1 MPKKKSGTYWVTWA
15 NAHATTSKSI
25 NDLEV
30 TFKAKVK
37 AFIKALQDA
46 GASVTVNAT
55 MRNSKRAYLFHWSWK
70 IAQGK
75 VKASAVPAMQGVD
88 IEWDHGTDKDSK
100 KGAND
105 MVSGFGLAV
114 PPVSNVAP
122 SLTSNHI
129 SGKAIDMTISWKGKI
144 KVAKKDGSKVE
155 ITYMSNVN
163 LNSPLQKVGESYGVR
178 KLTSDAPHWS
188 FNGR

>member
-1 MPKKKSGTYWVTWA
+1 MSNKKSGSYWVTWA
-15 NAHATTSKSI
+15 NAHAQNSKSVD
-25 NDLEV
+25 DLEV
-30 TFKAKVK
+30 TFKGKVK

-46 GASVTVNAT
+46 GATVKVNAT
-55 MRNSKRAYLFHWSWK
+55 ERNAKRAYLFHWSWE

-75 VKASAVPAMQGVD
+75 VKASAVPALKGVD
-88 IEWDHGTDKDSK
+88 IDWDHGNDKDNI
-100 KGAND
+100 KGAKE

-114 PPVSNVAP
+114 PPVSKVAP

-144 KVAKKDGSKVE
+144 KIAKKDGTKVE
-155 ITYMSNVN
+155 VTYMTNVN
-163 LNSPLQKVGESYGVR
+163 LNSTLQKVGESYGVR

-188 FNGR
+188 YNGR